1 MSRAERVAARREYFQ
16 SVAEQIGSAGQAYL
30 DYRLEKA
37 EIRQEGKSERTED
50 RQEGRSERTE
60 DKAAGG
66 FYTPES
72 TSARWDG
79 YAALAESAI
88 DLGALIATGGAS
100 GAIPDF
106 SFGGSAEDGGYT
118 LDDII
123 DMIPSGDGGGYEAA
137 PSSGATATQG
147 GERRSDSSGLGLMA
161 ALGAGLLLLK

>member
-1 MSRAERVAARREYFQ
+1 MSRADRVAARREYLKD
-16 SVAEQIGSAGQAYL
+16 VAEQIGSAGQYIL
-30 DYRLEKA
+30 DTSVKKT

-66 FYTPES
+66 YYSPES
-72 TSARWDG
+72 TSARWEG

-106 SFGGSAEDGGYT
+106 SFGGSAEDGGYSVNDV
-118 LDDII
+118 L
-123 DMIPSGDGGGYEAA
+123 DMIPSGDDGSYE
-137 PSSGATATQG
+137 SSGTQATATQG
-147 GERRSDSSGLGLMA
+147 GERRSDTSALGIVA